1 MNIGVVGAGY
11 VGLVTSACFADLG
24 HAVICL
30 DIDARKIAQIK
41 KGKLP
46 IFEPGLDELITRNRK
61 QGRLHFTTNTREAIR
76 ASAVIFIAVGTPPK
90 ENGEADL
97 SQVEAVAAAIGK
109 HLTGTKII
117 VNKSTV
123 PVGMGDLVASIIQK
137 RKRARDKFTVV
148 SNPEF
153 LREGSAVHDFMN
165 PDRIVIGA
173 SDPKAAET
181 VAQLFRP
188 LHAPIMITDVR
199 SAEMIKYASNA
210 FLASKISFIN
220 EVAALCDRVGAD
232 VAEVASGMG
241 ADKRIGAAFLQAG
254 AGFGGSCFPKDTL
267 ALMHVASREGL
278 DMKLLRATVQVN
290 AEQKQRM
297 LDKLK
302 EVIGPLEGKTIAIW
316 GLAFKA
322 NTDDMRDAVSVE
334 IIRSLKT
341 AGARIRAYDPAAME
355 KAKPLLGPVTFTR
368 DPYEAVRDADG
379 LLILTEWNEFKEADL
394 ARVKRLLK
402 RPNIVD
408 GRNLCDLKTIRDLG
422 FKYRGVGRSA

>member
-1 MNIGVVGAGY
+1 VKLCVVGAGY

-24 HAVICL
+24 HTVVCA
-30 DIDARKIAQIK
+30 DIDTAKVAQVK

-46 IFEPGLDELITRNRK
+46 IFEPGLDELIARNRK
-61 QGRLHFTTNTREAIR
+61 GGRLTFTTDTGRSVKN
-76 ASAVIFIAVGTPPK
+76 SAVIFIAVGTPAK
-90 ENGEADL
+90 QNGEADL
-97 SQVEAVAAAIGK
+97 SQVEAVAREIGK
-109 HLTGTKII
+109 HLNGYKVI

-123 PVGMGDLVASIIQK
+123 PVGMGDLVASIIREQK
-137 RKRARDKFTVV
+137 GAHHKFAVV

-173 SDPKAAET
+173 ADPKAADT
-181 VAQLFRP
+181 VVQLFRP
-188 LHAPIMITDVR
+188 LNAPIMITDVR

-220 EVAALCDRVGAD
+220 EVAALCDKVGAD
-232 VAEVASGMG
+232 VIEVANGMG
-241 ADKRIGAAFLQAG
+241 SDTRIGASFLNAG

-267 ALMHVASREGL
+267 ALMHVAGREGME
-278 DMKLLRATVQVN
+278 MKLLKATVEVN
-290 AEQKQRM
+290 AEQKKRM
-297 LDKLK
+297 VDKLK
-302 EVIGPLEGKTIAIW
+302 EVVGPLEGKTIAIW

-322 NTDDMRDAVSVE
+322 NTDDMREAVSVDV
-334 IIRSLKT
+334 IQSLK
-341 AGARIRAYDPAAME
+341 ASGARIRAYDPAAME
-355 KAKPLLGPVTFTR
+355 KARPLLPAVTYTR

-408 GRNLCDLKTIRDLG
+408 GRNVCDLKLVRKLG
-422 FKYRGVGRSA
+422 FTYRGVGRSV

>member
-1 MNIGVVGAGY
+1 MKLCVVGAGY

-24 HAVICL
+24 HTVVCA
-30 DIDARKIAQIK
+30 DIDTAKVTQVK

-46 IFEPGLDELITRNRK
+46 IFEPGLDELIARNRK
-61 QGRLHFTTNTREAIR
+61 GGRLTFTTDTGRSVKN
-76 ASAVIFIAVGTPPK
+76 SAVIFIAVGTPAK
-90 ENGEADL
+90 QNGEADL
-97 SQVEAVAAAIGK
+97 SQVEAVAREIGK
-109 HLTGTKII
+109 HLNGYKVI

-123 PVGMGDLVASIIQK
+123 PVGMGDLVASIIREQK
-137 RKRARDKFTVV
+137 GAHHKFAVV

-173 SDPKAAET
+173 ADPKAADT
-181 VAQLFRP
+181 VVQLFRP
-188 LHAPIMITDVR
+188 LNAPIMITDVR

-220 EVAALCDRVGAD
+220 EVAALCDKVGAD
-232 VAEVASGMG
+232 VIEVANGMG
-241 ADKRIGAAFLQAG
+241 SDTRIGASFLNAG

-267 ALMHVASREGL
+267 ALIHVAGREGME
-278 DMKLLRATVQVN
+278 MKLLKATVEVN
-290 AEQKQRM
+290 AEQKKRM
-297 LDKLK
+297 VDKLK
-302 EVIGPLEGKTIAIW
+302 EVVGPLEGKTIAIW

-322 NTDDMRDAVSVE
+322 NTDDMREAVSVDV
-334 IIRSLKT
+334 IQSLK
-341 AGARIRAYDPAAME
+341 ASGARIRAYDPAAME
-355 KAKPLLGPVTFTR
+355 KARPLLPAVTYTR

-408 GRNLCDLKTIRDLG
+408 GRNVCDLKLVRKLG
-422 FKYRGVGRSA
+422 FTYRGVGRSI